1 MLVPPSF
8 GEVRPAVIDVPPSGE
23 RRPAVILVPP
33 NGLARP
39 GRAIL
44 VPPSG
49 LALPVG
55 AGAGASPSE
64 AGASSAAAFR
74 RSRAAAAFGRVIFYV
89 LPPRRRVSVV
99 FAPQRFTAPRHLGL
113 FSAPKSFQAQARWR
127 GHCTNA
133 SGAEPSRFYGLQRVT
148 KLGTAPSFL
157 VSYTPLDNPQ
167 RLRGAA
173 ENQLLPHLEVKRDTP
188 NAVCRR
194 LPRCHRL

>member
-1 MLVPPSF
+1 MLGLLVAPAMLVPPSF
-8 GEVRPAVIDVPPSGE
+8 GEVRPAVIDVPPNGL

-33 NGLARP
+33 SGLALP
-39 GRAIL
+39 GRAMD

-49 LALPVG
+49 EARPVG

-133 SGAEPSRFYGLQRVT
+133 SDDRPCVIYGVQRASR
-148 KLGTAPSFL
+148 LGTA
-157 VSYTPLDNPQ
+157 
-167 RLRGAA
+167 AA
-173 ENQLLPHLEVKRDTP
+173 S
-188 NAVCRR
+188 
-194 LPRCHRL
+194 